1 MRRRHTWMVLAGGVA
16 AMMIAMGIGRFAFT
30 PMLPIMMD
38 HHLFSASG
46 AGYLA
51 SSNYLGYLIGAFI
64 LTFMRIKNRSLLLFA
79 GITVSIGTTW
89 SMGEFHG
96 LDAWL
101 VLRFLSGLASATV
114 FVIVTSIVMERLSAL
129 QAGIFYGGVGAG
141 ILLTGIAVPLLARSS
156 EWVGIWKGLGLIS
169 LVLGLAAWYSLGGRN
184 EGTVKASPS
193 SNEASSSAR
202 RIMVCLT
209 IAYGLEGL
217 GYIVTGTYLVA
228 YAKTVSNIPN
238 MTSLSWMLVGAAAIP
253 SCVLWSMIASRWG
266 KKWTLSLAMAMQAIG
281 IAVPVLIPNK
291 AAIFAGAI
299 LFGATFMG
307 ITMLFVAYAK
317 DLFPRNN
324 RKIIGLLTTFF
335 GLGQII
341 GPLIAGHLISGNG
354 SYLSA
359 LIGAA
364 LVVLAGALSLPLGIG
379 RADRLAKPIIPE
391 LPR

>member
-1 MRRRHTWMVLAGGVA
+1 MRKHTWIVLSGGVA
-16 AMMIAMGIGRFAFT
+16 AMMVAMGIGRFAFT
-30 PMLPIMMD
+30 PILPIMMD
-38 HHLFSASG
+38 HHLFSTTG

-64 LTFMRIKNRSLLLFA
+64 LTFIQVKNRSLLLFA
-79 GITVSIGTTW
+79 GLFISIGTTW
-89 SMGEFHG
+89 CMGEFHS

-101 VLRFLSGLASATV
+101 LLRFCSGLASASV
-114 FVIVTSIVMERLSAL
+114 FVIVTSIVTERLSAL
-129 QAGIFYGGVGAG
+129 QAGVFYGGVGAG
-141 ILLTGIAVPLLARSS
+141 ILLTGITVPLLAHSS
-156 EWVGIWKGLGLIS
+156 EWIGIWKGLGLIS
-169 LVLGLAAWYSLGGRN
+169 LVLGMAAWYSLGGRN
-184 EGTVKASPS
+184 TGAVKANPS
-193 SNEASSSAR
+193 NNPSHSSFR
-202 RIMVCLT
+202 RILVCLT

-228 YAKTVSNIPN
+228 YAKSVSNIPN

-253 SCVLWSMIASRWG
+253 SCIIWSMIAARWG
-266 KKWTLSLAMAMQAIG
+266 KKRTLSLAMAIQAIG
-281 IAVPVLIPNK
+281 IAVPVLIPNT

-317 DLFPRNN
+317 DLFPQNN
-324 RKIIGLLTTFF
+324 RKIIGMLTTFF

-341 GPLIAGHLISGNG
+341 GPLIAGRLISGNG

-364 LVVLAGALSLPLGIG
+364 LIVLVGALSLPIGIG
-379 RADRLAKPIIPE
+379 RADRIAANPSISDIS
-391 LPR
+391 R